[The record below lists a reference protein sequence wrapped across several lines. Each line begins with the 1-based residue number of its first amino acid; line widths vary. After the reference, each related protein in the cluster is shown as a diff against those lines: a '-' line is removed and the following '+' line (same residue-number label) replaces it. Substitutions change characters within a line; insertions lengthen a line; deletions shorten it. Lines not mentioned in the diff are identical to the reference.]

1 MAYDTR
7 IEQMIAAGT
16 LTQEQA
22 EALYKAADR
31 TSAARSS
38 SLGPHRPLPLGLL
51 AGVAIIGIL
60 AMLVMAGSGEQ
71 APAIIQDVNQ
81 TINTP
86 EGVGAMNR
94 TAQNLTS
101 FAIFG
106 LPLILALL
114 YFVSVY
120 NGLVKTEEAVYSAW
134 ADVESTYKRRADL
147 IPNVVSTVN
156 SYMKHEKETLTA
168 VTDQRN
174 DIGEAL
180 KKLADQQTAAE
191 SALTS
196 AKPDN
201 ESAVAEVE
209 RSQSALS
216 QTLRGVLAT
225 AEAYP
230 DLRSADQFL
239 TLQAELE
246 GTENRINVAR
256 MRFNEEVQAFN
267 SNIRKLP
274 GSLVAGVGNFKRKA
288 YFTAAAQ
295 DEVAPTVKLGE

>member
-7 IEQMIAAGT
+7 IERMIAAGT

-22 EALYKAADR
+22 DALVKAADR
-31 TSAARSS
+31 SSAARSS

-51 AGVAIIGIL
+51 AGAAVIGVIALL
-60 AMLVMAGSGEQ
+60 AFSGGGEH
-71 APAIIQDVNQ
+71 APAVIQDVNQ

-106 LPLILALL
+106 LPLILTLL

-120 NGLVKTEEAVYSAW
+120 NGLVKTEESVYSAW

-147 IPNVVSTVN
+147 IPNVINTVN

-168 VTDQRN
+168 VTDQR
-174 DIGEAL
+174 DDAGEAL
-180 KKLADQQTAAE
+180 KLMAENASRTLAT
-191 SALTS
+191 
-196 AKPDN
+196 AKPDS
-201 ESAVAEVE
+201 EEALAEVE

-216 QTLRGVLAT
+216 QSLRGVLAT

-256 MRFNEEVQAFN
+256 LNFNEKVQEFN

-274 GSLVAGVGNFKRKA
+274 GSLVAGVGNFQRKA
-288 YFTAAAQ
+288 YFTTAAK
-295 DEVAPTVKLGE
+295 DEVAPTVTLGQ